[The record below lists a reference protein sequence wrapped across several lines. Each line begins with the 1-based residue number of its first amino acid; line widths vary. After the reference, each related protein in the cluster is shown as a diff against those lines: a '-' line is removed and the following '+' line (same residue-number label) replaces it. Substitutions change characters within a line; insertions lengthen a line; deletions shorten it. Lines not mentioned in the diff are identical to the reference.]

1 MLVSA
6 RLRNPEAGMRL
17 LATLPSA
24 TGITVYALDRGGTVN
39 FLPDWTARSTGPAIL
54 GSFGDNLPTF
64 LHPLIFIMVIAAIL
78 RPSLEHEFLER
89 TANHAASECRN

>member
-6 RLRNPEAGMRL
+6 RLGNPEAGMRL

-24 TGITVYALDRGGTVN
+24 TGIMVYALDRGGTVD

-54 GSFGDNLPTF
+54 GPLGDNLPTF
-64 LHPLIFIMVIAAIL
+64 LHPLIFIMVTAA
-78 RPSLEHEFLER
+78 FLGPR
-89 TANHAASECRN
+89 WSMSF